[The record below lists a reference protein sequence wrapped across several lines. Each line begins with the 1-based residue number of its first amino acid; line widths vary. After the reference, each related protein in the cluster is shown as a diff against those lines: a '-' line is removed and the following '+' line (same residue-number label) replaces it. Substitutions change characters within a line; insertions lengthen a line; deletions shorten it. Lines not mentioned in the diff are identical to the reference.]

1 MTAAAGLAFLSW
13 EAGLALAGAV
23 TLFYLRAPETP
34 VYIEQA
40 PKVEGES

>member
-1 MTAAAGLAFLSW
+1 MAAASALVFLRW

-34 VYIEQA
+34 VYIDEA
-40 PKVEGES
+40 PTVDGED